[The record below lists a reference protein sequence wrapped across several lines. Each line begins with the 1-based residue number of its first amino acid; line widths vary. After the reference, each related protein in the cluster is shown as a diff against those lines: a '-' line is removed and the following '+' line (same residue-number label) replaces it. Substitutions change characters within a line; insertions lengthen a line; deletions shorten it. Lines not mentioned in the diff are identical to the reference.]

1 MESLEQRTIAKVTAR
16 LVPFLILCY
25 FVAYLDR
32 VNVGFAALTMNK
44 DLGLSASAF
53 GFGAGIFFLAYFLF
67 EVPSNLFLE
76 RVGARKWIARIMFT
90 WGLISG
96 AMAFVSGETSFYV
109 VRVLL
114 GIAEAGFFPGIIF
127 FLTLWFP
134 AVYRARIIGY
144 FMAAIPLSTV
154 IGAPVSGLLLGL
166 DGVMGL
172 KGWQWLF
179 ILEAVPALI
188 LSVVVFFYLTDRP
201 ADATWLQP
209 DERAWLVARLA
220 AERRSANRCAA
231 TASAEA
237 LLNPKVLALSVVYFG
252 AVATNY
258 GLSFFLPQ
266 IVKAFGVSNV
276 QTGLRPAL
284 PYVVGGGRHRAVG
297 PPLGSQAGAPVPPRV
312 PAARRVRRD
321 RARRPLLDDPALK
334 MAALSV
340 AGFGIFGC
348 LPVFWTFPT
357 AFLSGAAAAGG
368 IALINSLGNLAG
380 FAGPYAMGRLKDL
393 TGTYTGGLLSCR
405 RSASSAMIIG
415 PGPVSSSTEGLC
427 PDSPT
432 RALAAARRPWPLAIA
447 HSLIASFQGDVYATL
462 ARNAEPGS
470 RLRRAVVPAQPGVHA
485 RRAAVADARHRRDV
499 GDLQRDLR
507 RAHRAVSRTPGPARS
522 GLRRCARVDG
532 RGGHAYTVDEM
543 PQLAGAAGVLR
554 RDGDVDRDRC

>member
-1 MESLEQRTIAKVTAR
+1 VVALSVTQGKLMEPLEQRTIAKVSAR
-16 LVPFLILCY
+16 FVPFLIVCY

-67 EVPSNLFLE
+67 EVPSNLLLE
-76 RVGARKWIARIMFT
+76 RIGARTWIARIMFT
-90 WGLISG
+90 WGVFSG
-96 AMAFVSGETSFYV
+96 ATAFIRGEMSFYV

-166 DGVMGL
+166 DGFMGM

-179 ILEAVPALI
+179 ILEAVPSLI

-201 ADATWLQP
+201 ADATWLEP
-209 DERAWLVARLA
+209 DERDWLVARLRQ
-220 AERRSANRCAA
+220 EQTKRETVRRYSVAQ
-231 TASAEA
+231 A
-237 LLNPKVLALSVVYFG
+237 LLNPKVLALGLVYFG

-266 IVKAFGVSNV
+266 IVRAFGVSNF
-276 QTGLRPAL
+276 QAGLVTAL
-284 PYVVGGGRHRAVG
+284 PYVVGVISIVWWGRHSDRTLERRFHLAL
-297 PPLGSQAGAPVPPRV
+297 PLFVASAGIGVSTA
-312 PAARRVRRD
+312 
-321 RARRPLLDDPALK
+321 LDDPVMK
-334 MAALSV
+334 MLALSI

-368 IALINSLGNLAG
+368 IALINSIGNLAG
-380 FAGPYAMGRLKDL
+380 FAGPYAMGRIKDL
-393 TGTYTGGLLSCR
+393 TGSYTGGLLSL
-405 RSASSAMIIG
+405 SAVGFVAMIIVLALDHDHSLERVASV
-415 PGPVSSSTEGLC
+415 GPVERTE
-427 PDSPT
+427 
-432 RALAAARRPWPLAIA
+432 
-447 HSLIASFQGDVYATL
+447 
-462 ARNAEPGS
+462 
-470 RLRRAVVPAQPGVHA
+470 
-485 RRAAVADARHRRDV
+485 
-499 GDLQRDLR
+499 
-507 RAHRAVSRTPGPARS
+507 
-522 GLRRCARVDG
+522 
-532 RGGHAYTVDEM
+532 M
-543 PQLAGAAGVLR
+543 
-554 RDGDVDRDRC
+554 